1 MFIYEIYQVIY
12 KLAPK
17 IVLRYFK
24 ADLRI
29 IISILDISKWNPQL
43 FKGEVLWSQWSV
55 LNKLL
60 NVKIELTR
68 MV

>member
-12 KLAPK
+12 KLTK

-29 IISILDISKWNPQL
+29 IISILDLSKWNPQL
-43 FKGEVLWSQWSV
+43 FKGEVLGSQWSV